1 MRLGGVSCRELPRS
15 AICRTATVRYF
26 RLPHR
31 RVDGRDKHRAHVSQF
46 LSLSIVWLSEGY
58 LLSGRLEEAR
68 EHAERAVE
76 LARKHKERGH
86 EAWALKLLG
95 DIALHRDP
103 PDIEH
108 AEARYGQAFALSDEL
123 GMRPLQAHC
132 HVGLGN
138 IYVAMGS
145 TEQARAELS
154 SAIELFRSMDMT
166 SWLPRVETAL
176 RNIST

>member
-1 MRLGGVSCRELPRS
+1 
-15 AICRTATVRYF
+15 
-26 RLPHR
+26 
-31 RVDGRDKHRAHVSQF
+31 

-58 LLSGRLEEAR
+58 LLSGRVEEAR
-68 EHAERAVE
+68 AHAERAVE
-76 LARKHKERGH
+76 LSRKHKERGH

-103 PDIEH
+103 PDIEQ
-108 AEARYGQAFALSDEL
+108 AETRYGQAFALSDEL

-154 SAIELFRSMDMT
+154 SAIDLFRSMDMT
-166 SWLPRVETAL
+166 SWLARAEAAL
-176 RNIST
+176 GNIYR